1 MRKGASPLTRGKLS
15 IAATKTAPMGRI
27 PAHAGKT
34 TSARQVSPSPRAH
47 PRSRGENTSSV
58 MLISMILGA
67 SPLTR
72 GKLSWPTPRMVS
84 PGRIPAHA
92 GKTWREALGPPS
104 PGAHPRSRGENLAR
118 GSRASKPRGASPL
131 TRGKRYPA
139 STQRPLY
146 GRIPAHA
153 GKTSGWFSLRSVR
166 RAHPRSRG
174 ENKIVKRVL
183 VDWTGAS
190 PLTRGKLLVAVV
202 REALRGR
209 IPAHA
214 GKTMRHR

>member
-1 MRKGASPLTRGKLS
+1 MSIDRGAYTGASPLTRGKLECV
-15 IAATKTAPMGRI
+15 AGEAEAGGRI

-34 TSARQVSPSPRAH
+34 RAGA
-47 PRSRGENTSSV
+47 PYSR
-58 MLISMILGA
+58 L
-67 SPLTR
+67 
-72 GKLSWPTPRMVS
+72 
-84 PGRIPAHA
+84 
-92 GKTWREALGPPS
+92 

-214 GKTMRHR
+214 GKTCST